1 MSGNR
6 KPRKAYRPRRADP
19 FAAIARLGSAAAA
32 VSTAPLDADQLVD
45 LGIGYHHALTALRT
59 GAGGWSDANDLAM
72 AANVALL
79 LAEVGIGGEYL
90 PAIRDAQDAI
100 VALLA
105 RGQRVGRYVF
115 DGPGLV
121 AVTELLSVHDAQ
133 LECEA
138 CTSAVMVGVLAEIR
152 RRMAD
157 GQVLQAVPA

>member
-1 MSGNR
+1 MAKR
-6 KPRKAYRPRRADP
+6 KKLK
-19 FAAIARLGSAAAA
+19 IHGS
-32 VSTAPLDADQLVD
+32 S
-45 LGIGYHHALTALRT
+45 
-59 GAGGWSDANDLAM
+59 S
-72 AANVALL
+72 
-79 LAEVGIGGEYL
+79 
-90 PAIRDAQDAI
+90 AIRDAQDAI

-105 RGQRVGRYVF
+105 RGQRVGRYAF

-121 AVTELLSVHDAQ
+121 AVVELLSVHDAQ